1 MTIPKCT
8 VVHVDIYIYI
18 HVNQY
23 IYTDVHVQMTLYVT
37 EVYSGE

>member
-8 VVHVDIYIYI
+8 VVPVDIYIYI
-18 HVNQY
+18 
-23 IYTDVHVQMTLYVT
+23 DVRVQMTLYVT